1 MRLHFPFFV
10 CLRQFCFEEQSSIW
24 STAGVALTRCFWRNA
39 RLFCVC
45 RFCLEEPRPF
55 WSTAHAG
62 AVRFLGNTS
71 LFFVCLCVCRFC
83 WEERRPLW
91 STADVPAARFL
102 EEHYQEFRE
111 ELDVLL
117 SVEGSFD
124 QFHNVLPPPVDKQRC
139 LETTAPKIPCSA
151 AYKMGL
157 WVALLTN

>member
-1 MRLHFPFFV
+1 MVNRRCVRDSLFLEERSPFLCVSVLFGGTA
-10 CLRQFCFEEQSSIW
+10 SSLIDRPCGRG
-24 STAGVALTRCFWRNA
+24 SLLGDTS
-39 RLFCVC
+39 LFCV
-45 RFCLEEPRPF
+45 
-55 WSTAHAG
+55 
-62 AVRFLGNTS
+62 
-71 LFFVCLCVCRFC
+71 CVCRFC